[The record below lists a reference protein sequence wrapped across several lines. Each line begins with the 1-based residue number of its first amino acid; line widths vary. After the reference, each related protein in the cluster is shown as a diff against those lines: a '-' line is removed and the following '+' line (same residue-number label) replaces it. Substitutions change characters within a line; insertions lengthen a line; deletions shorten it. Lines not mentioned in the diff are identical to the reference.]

1 MDHQIV
7 DSISSN
13 RYNALTPGLP
23 VMHRTL
29 VLSLGLL
36 ITMANSGK
44 AADVNELEKLLRT
57 KRCARCRLADADLV
71 HADLR
76 DADLS
81 GTALQHANL
90 SQINLDGA
98 NLRKA
103 DLSFTTL
110 QGASLRGADLR
121 GSQLLGTDLRNA
133 DLSGAQFDPNAL
145 EQSH

>member
-57 KRCARCRLADADLV
+57 KRCARCRLADADL
-71 HADLR
+71 
-76 DADLS
+76 S
-81 GTALQHANL
+81 GTALQRANL
-90 SQINLDGA
+90 SQVNLDGA

-133 DLSGAQFDPNAL
+133 DLSGAQFDPKAL